1 MRSPSPHSA
10 ARRLTAGTTAV
21 AVVAALCTLAGASA
35 ASAAGSTSGTVSGF
49 AFRDFAA
56 DGVYD
61 TGHAPGSGLANDLPR
76 PGVEVAAVDRDGTAV
91 ATATTDASG
100 AYTLAVAGAATDRV
114 RVEFT
119 LSAAQLAEG
128 YFPGAHGSGNGTS
141 VQFAQLGQT
150 DVDFAALVPED
161 YIQASPRVA
170 VAAQRPGDPLA
181 PGYPQ
186 NTSDADLYSS
196 VVTLPWEADSD
207 DGTAPTTEATTFS
220 DLHGVATGSVYGLAS
235 PRGSEL
241 VYAAAVLRRHVGVGE
256 AGLGAI
262 YRIDPTTH
270 TASLLVDLDNGSG
283 AAAGNIDVG
292 ERYFSVALGSTGPA
306 VDNIARGLGADPAV
320 ASHDPVAWENIGKIG
335 LGGITPSTDG
345 TKLYAV
351 NLFTKSLVVIDIA
364 SGSAQEV
371 SLGALSADQ
380 RPFAVAVHRGKVF
393 VGITGTAE
401 STGQRGDL
409 SASVVVTPEATL
421 TAPAWAPALSV
432 SDLTFPR
439 GAASD
444 GSFGTPNWTASDEAT
459 HWNAWTDEWNAG
471 QKSLFTPSGQT
482 WTTNAQP
489 LLSTMTFDASGN
501 LVLGFLDR
509 YGYMGGMGNFGTDP
523 SDTMLY
529 SAIAAGGV
537 YGAAPNGDG
546 TYTLEDNGS
555 LGGAVGGG
563 VGNGFGPGGGQYYVS
578 RSGAHTNSLTGAVAA
593 APGYSTFLSTG
604 YDLTGSWTNDAG
616 WVPVDGGTTLP
627 SGEAWNSVN
636 LAQRV
641 INNGG
646 DAPGPDLT
654 TGMGKAG
661 GLGGVAVL
669 ARLAPVEIGNRVW
682 FDADQDGIQDADEPS
697 VAGVTVSL
705 TDASGNP
712 VTDADGNPVAPV
724 VTGADGEYYFS
735 NLVPN
740 GTYTVTFATP
750 TTGTWDGGA
759 TFGPVPWT
767 AMSFTGQ
774 AQGDDPSIDSNVD
787 AVGVATVAVGG
798 PGQNDH
804 TIDAGLVADVTFT
817 VTKRIAAGGGT
828 PIVGQTFTIDVAGRD
843 FRGMDYAVAP
853 ASVTL
858 APDATSPAITVP
870 IGTKVRVSESGD
882 DSVASY
888 VATYGTQTPDAD
900 GFALVVGS
908 GSTPTPVEVTNTLRQ
923 PGTFSIAKALDD
935 PTVALSELGTTTFT
949 VAVSV
954 DGAPA
959 GTVQLSSANGF
970 AYTSGAY
977 PVGTQITLTETGETG
992 SPVWAD
998 WGTPS
1003 WSTGDA
1009 DGDGTAE
1016 IVIGE
1021 GADAA
1026 LTLTNDITVLTGG
1039 FDVLKDVT
1047 GAGADRVPDD
1057 FAFTLEYSVD
1067 GGTTW
1072 APLQLTDGAT
1082 VDGPQDLRVGTVVQV
1097 REVAPTGPED
1107 VTWQTPVFSGAG
1119 VTPGQPATLTIG
1131 ASDEVHVLLENPT
1144 EPDNGQF
1151 SLLKD
1156 VTGPGEPLLAPGT
1169 VFPVTYSYPGQPGGA
1184 QTVNLTNGTAWSS
1197 PALPT
1202 GTVVTVT
1209 EAAPTG
1215 GLPDGASWGTPSLE
1229 IDGVAAA
1236 NGATLTIGA
1245 DATVAVVVDNP
1256 TDVTPSV
1263 KLTKGDGD
1271 AGSAT
1276 IVHEADSVDT
1286 GEAYLPGES
1295 RQIVIRVTNTGPE
1308 PLREVD
1314 LSDLTTAG
1322 GAIASL
1328 RWSFPD
1334 LSSTDAVW
1342 DAASGTWSASWGAT
1356 FEPGT
1361 TTWAVGDVIVGTAT
1375 LTMNGTD
1382 DPHQDIASVSA
1393 KGAFSGKTV
1402 GDDNPYNSFTG
1413 GIQVIKYDGQKPDP
1427 LVGGPG
1433 GWITPTKPL
1442 VNEAQD
1448 ANTPQTAVAY
1458 PVDKAQKV
1466 RWVVTNT
1473 GKTWLT
1479 NLTLVD
1485 VTSNAPA
1492 IGSDWTADLSAFGG
1506 PSDYSFVKNGAWPG
1520 LFPPGASFFAEGTLT
1535 MPGND
1540 THADTVTVTGT
1551 LVVPKPD
1558 PTTGLPTSEPL
1569 LDGSGNPV
1577 IAKDG
1582 SGSPIVFTDDDP
1594 FHARTPAPPLAI
1606 TGSEVPWAAGG
1617 LAVVMLLLGA
1627 GIVLVAGWRR
1637 RTRSGH

>member
-1 MRSPSPHSA
+1 MRSPSPRSA
-10 ARRLTAGTTAV
+10 AVRLTAGTTAV

-35 ASAAGSTSGTVSGF
+35 ASAAGSTSGTVSGL

-56 DGVYD
+56 NGVYD
-61 TGHAPGSGLANDLPR
+61 TGNSAGSGLANDLPLA
-76 PGVEVAAVDRDGTAV
+76 GVGVTAVDRDGTVV

-100 AYTLAVAGAATDRV
+100 AYTLAVSGAATDSI
-114 RVEFT
+114 RVEFA
-119 LSAAQLAEG
+119 LSPAQLSEG
-128 YFPGAHGSGNGTS
+128 YFPGAHGAGNGTS
-141 VQFAQLGQT
+141 VQFVQLGAT

-161 YIQASPRVA
+161 YIQPAPQVA
-170 VAAQRPGDPLA
+170 VAAQIGGDPSGRGSTDYNGIVSVDWWASSSASLA
-181 PGYPQ
+181 KIDDTTAAGTGTGAIWGLAY
-186 NTSDADLYSS
+186 DAKNDVVYSS
-196 VVTLPWEADSD
+196 
-207 DGTAPTTEATTFS
+207 
-220 DLHGVATGSVYGLAS
+220 
-235 PRGSEL
+235 
-241 VYAAAVLRRHVGVGE
+241 AVLRRF
-256 AGLGAI
+256 AGLGEGGLGGVYATD
-262 YRIDPTTH
+262 RATGQTTLLADLEQLGIDVGAADLNAALGVAPTADAADQNAARGLVSDPDVATYDH
-270 TASLLVDLDNGSG
+270 EVYGLMGKTGIGGIAYSAELGRLFVVNVHENTLLSIALPAGGGAPAASDVTTIPLPSP
-283 AAAGNIDVG
+283 AAAG
-292 ERYFSVALGSTGPA
+292 SSWHPWA
-306 VDNIARGLGADPAV
+306 V
-320 ASHDPVAWENIGKIG
+320 S
-335 LGGITPSTDG
+335 
-345 TKLYAV
+345 
-351 NLFTKSLVVIDIA
+351 
-364 SGSAQEV
+364 
-371 SLGALSADQ
+371 
-380 RPFAVAVHRGKVF
+380 VHRGLVY
-393 VGITGTAE
+393 VGGVTSPDAGTDRSGLNALAYTSPAASAGTWTPVLAAPLDYARGSAFGDGNGGPNATHWNVWQDEWDASLIATSGDAITFPQPIFASMSFNAYGEMELGFSDRFGAQNGQNNYRPDPAE
-401 STGQRGDL
+401 SDPATYRTYSAGDALVAAPDGTGAFVLESDGTVGGR
-409 SASVVVTPEATL
+409 
-421 TAPAWAPALSV
+421 TAAWAGPVSAGAGNDQGPGGGEFVQDYAMGHGAGATDAQQEIMSGATAAVPGLGLTMRTIVDVPNLSGNPPYELQDGT
-432 SDLTFPR
+432 SGLGWSR
-439 GAASD
+439 ASD
-444 GSFGTPNWTASDEAT
+444 GSMRQANVVE
-459 HWNAWTDEWNAG
+459 
-471 QKSLFTPSGQT
+471 
-482 WTTNAQP
+482 
-489 LLSTMTFDASGN
+489 
-501 LVLGFLDR
+501 
-509 YGYMGGMGNFGTDP
+509 
-523 SDTMLY
+523 
-529 SAIAAGGV
+529 
-537 YGAAPNGDG
+537 
-546 TYTLEDNGS
+546 
-555 LGGAVGGG
+555 G
-563 VGNGFGPGGGQYYVS
+563 VGF
-578 RSGAHTNSLTGAVAA
+578 A
-593 APGYSTFLSTG
+593 
-604 YDLTGSWTNDAG
+604 
-616 WVPVDGGTTLP
+616 
-627 SGEAWNSVN
+627 
-636 LAQRV
+636 
-641 INNGG
+641 
-646 DAPGPDLT
+646 
-654 TGMGKAG
+654 KAG

-682 FDADQDGIQDADEPS
+682 FDADQDGIQDADEPA

-724 VTGADGEYYFS
+724 VTGPGGEYYFT

-740 GTYTVTFATP
+740 RTYTVTFATP
-750 TTGTWDGGA
+750 TTGTWDGGP
-759 TFGPVPWT
+759 TFGEVPWT
-767 AMSFTGQ
+767 AMSFTEQ
-774 AQGDDPSIDSNVD
+774 AQGSDPSTDSNVNSS
-787 AVGVATVAVGG
+787 GVATVAVGG

-817 VTKRIAAGGGT
+817 VTKRIAAGS
-828 PIVGQTFTIDVAGRD
+828 PAPLAGQTFMIDVAGRD
-843 FRGMDYAVAP
+843 FRGLDYAVAP
-853 ASVTL
+853 ASVDL
-858 APDATSPAITVP
+858 AADATSPAITVP

-882 DSVASY
+882 DSIASY

-900 GFALVVGS
+900 GYALVVGT
-908 GSTPTPVEVTNTLRQ
+908 GSAPTAVEVTNTLRQ

-935 PTVALSELGTTTFT
+935 PSVSLSELGATTFT
-949 VAVSV
+949 VAVGV
-954 DGAPA
+954 NGTAA

-970 AYTSGAY
+970 AYSSGAY
-977 PVGTQITLTETGETG
+977 PVGTRITLTETGETG

-998 WGTPS
+998 WGNPS

-1016 IVIGE
+1016 IVVGE
-1021 GADAA
+1021 GANAA

-1047 GAGADRVPDD
+1047 GSGADRVPDD
-1057 FAFTLEYSVD
+1057 FTFTLEYSVD

-1072 APLQLTDGAT
+1072 APLQLTDGQT

-1097 REVAPTGPED
+1097 REVAPTGPAD
-1107 VTWQTPVFSGAG
+1107 VTWQTPVFSGTG

-1131 ASDEVHVLLENPT
+1131 AAGEVHVLLENPT
-1144 EPDNGQF
+1144 EPSNGQF

-1184 QTVNLTNGTAWSS
+1184 QTVNLTNGTPWSS

-1209 EAAPTG
+1209 EGAPTG

-1229 IDGVAAA
+1229 IDGVDAA

-1245 DATVAVVVDNP
+1245 DSTVAVVVDNP

-1263 KLTKGDGD
+1263 ELTKGDGD

-1276 IVHEADSVDT
+1276 IAHEADSVDT
-1286 GEAYLPGES
+1286 GEAYRPGETRS
-1295 RQIVIRVTNTGPE
+1295 IVIRVTNTGPE

-1322 GAIASL
+1322 GAITSL
-1328 RWSFPD
+1328 RWNFPD

-1342 DAASGTWSASWGAT
+1342 DAASGTWSAAWGAT

-1375 LTMNGTD
+1375 LTMNGSD

-1402 GDDNPYNSFTG
+1402 GDDNPYNAFTG

-1485 VTSNAPA
+1485 VTSDAPA

-1506 PSDYSFVKNGAWPG
+1506 PSDYSFVKDGAWAG
-1520 LFPPGASFFAEGTLT
+1520 LFPPGASFFAEGTLK

-1558 PTTGLPTSEPL
+1558 PTTGLPTGEPL
-1569 LDGSGNPV
+1569 LDDSGNPV

-1582 SGSPIVFTDDDP
+1582 TGSPIVFTDDDP

-1617 LAVVMLLLGA
+1617 VAAVMLLLGA
-1627 GIVLVAGWRR
+1627 GIVILAGWRR

>member
-1 MRSPSPHSA
+1 M
-10 ARRLTAGTTAV
+10 TACTTAV

-35 ASAAGSTSGTVSGF
+35 ASAAGSTSGSVSGI
-49 AFRDFAA
+49 AFRDFSA

-61 TGHAPGSGLANDLPR
+61 TGHAPGSGLANDLPLA
-76 PGVEVAAVDRDGTAV
+76 GVGVTAVDRDGTTV

-114 RVEFT
+114 RVEFA

-128 YFPGAHGSGNGTS
+128 YFPGAHGADSGTS

-181 PGYPQ
+181 AGYPA
-186 NTSDADLYSS
+186 TAADAGLFSS
-196 VVTLPWEADSD
+196 VVTLDYEANSTDAA
-207 DGTAPTTEATTFS
+207 APTTESSAFEGA
-220 DLHGVATGSVYGLAS
+220 HGVATGSVYALAA
-235 PRGSEL
+235 PKGAGAF
-241 VYAAAVLRRHVGVGE
+241 YAGAVLRRHVGLGE
-256 AGLGAI
+256 AGMGAI
-262 YRIDPTTH
+262 YRIDPVSH
-270 TASLLVDLDNGSG
+270 SASLLVDLDNGSG
-283 AAAGNIDVG
+283 TTTGGNIDVG
-292 ERYFSVALGSTGPA
+292 ERFFSDALGSSGSAT
-306 VDNIARGLGADPAV
+306 DNALRDLTADPAA
-320 ASHDPVAWENIGKIG
+320 ASHDIVAWDNVGKLG
-335 LGGITPSTDG
+335 LGGVAASTDG
-345 TKLYAV
+345 TTLYAI
-351 NLFTKSLVVIDIA
+351 NLFTKSLIVIDIA
-364 SGSAQEV
+364 TGSAQEV
-371 SLGALSADQ
+371 SLGSLSPDQ

-393 VGITGTAE
+393 VGITDTAE
-401 STGQRGDL
+401 STGLRGDL
-409 SASVVVTPEATL
+409 GASVVVTPEASVT
-421 TAPAWAPALSV
+421 TPTWTPALSV
-432 SDLTFPR
+432 SDLSFAR

-444 GSFGTPNWTASDEAT
+444 GAFGTPDWTNSDAAT
-459 HWNAWTDEWNAG
+459 HWNAWTDDWNAG
-471 QKSLFTPSGQT
+471 EKSLFAPSGQT

-489 LLSTMTFDASGN
+489 LLSTLAFDASGN

-509 YGYMGGMGNFGTDP
+509 YSFMGGMGNYAPLPG
-523 SDTMLY
+523 DTGHY

-537 YGAAPNGDG
+537 YGASPNGDG
-546 TYTLEDNGS
+546 TFTLEDNAT
-555 LGGAVGGG
+555 LGGVASGG
-563 VGNGFGPGGGQYYVS
+563 VDNGFGPGGGQFYVS
-578 RSGAHTNSLTGAVAA
+578 RSGAHTNSFTGAVAA
-593 APGYSTFLSTG
+593 APGYSSFLATG
-604 YDLTGSWTNDAG
+604 YDLSGGWTSDAG
-616 WVPVDGGTTLP
+616 WMPVDGGETLTNSASWISANRAQRIIDNAADNGSPTTLTP
-627 SGEAWNSVN
+627 
-636 LAQRV
+636 
-641 INNGG
+641 
-646 DAPGPDLT
+646 
-654 TGMGKAG
+654 GMGKAG

-682 FDADQDGIQDADEPS
+682 FDADQDGVQDADEPS

-712 VTDADGNPVAPV
+712 VVDADGNPVAPV

-740 GTYTVTFATP
+740 RTYTVTFATP

-759 TFGPVPWT
+759 AFGPVPWT
-767 AMSFTGQ
+767 AMSFTDQ
-774 AQGDDPSIDSNVD
+774 AQGGNSATDSNVD
-787 AVGVATVAVGG
+787 AAGVATVAVGG

-817 VTKRIAAGGGT
+817 VTKRIASGGAAPLT
-828 PIVGQTFTIDVAGRD
+828 GQTFTIDVAGRD
-843 FRGMDYAVAP
+843 FRGLDYAVAP

-858 APDATSPAITVP
+858 AADATSPAITVP
-870 IGTKVRVSESGD
+870 IGTRVRVSESGD
-882 DSVASY
+882 DSIVSY
-888 VATYGTQTPDAD
+888 VATYGTQTADAD
-900 GFALVVGS
+900 GFALVVGT
-908 GSTPTPVEVTNTLRQ
+908 GAAPTPVEVTNTLRQ
-923 PGTFSIAKALDD
+923 PGTFSITKTLDD
-935 PTVALSELGTTTFT
+935 PSVALGELGSTTFA
-949 VAVSV
+949 VAVAV
-954 DGAPA
+954 NGTPA
-959 GTVQLSSANGF
+959 GTVQLSAANGF

-977 PVGTQITLTETGETG
+977 PVGTAITLTETGETG
-992 SPVWAD
+992 SPAWAQ

-1016 IVIGE
+1016 IVVGE
-1021 GADAA
+1021 GANAA

-1057 FAFTLEYSVD
+1057 FVFTLEFSVD

-1072 APLQLTDGAT
+1072 APLQLTDGET

-1097 REVAPTGPED
+1097 REVAPTGPDD
-1107 VTWQTPVFSGAG
+1107 VTWQTPVFSGTG

-1131 ASDEVHVLLENPT
+1131 AAGEVHVLLENPT
-1144 EPDNGQF
+1144 EPSNGQF

-1156 VTGPGEPLLAPGT
+1156 VTGAGEPLLAPGT
-1169 VFPVTYSYPGQPGGA
+1169 VFPVTFSYPGQPGGA
-1184 QTVNLTNGTAWSS
+1184 QTVNLVNGTPWSS

-1209 EAAPTG
+1209 ESAPTG

-1229 IDGVAAA
+1229 IDGVAAP

-1245 DATVAVVVDNP
+1245 DETVAVVVDNP

-1263 KLTKGDGD
+1263 ELTKGDGD

-1286 GEAYLPGES
+1286 GEAYRPGET
-1295 RQIVIRVTNTGPE
+1295 RTIVIRVTNTGPE

-1322 GAIASL
+1322 GAIAAL

-1342 DAASGTWSASWGAT
+1342 DAASGTWSAAWGAT
-1356 FEPGT
+1356 FAPGT

-1375 LTMNGTD
+1375 LTLNGSD

-1402 GDDNPYNSFTG
+1402 GDDNPYNAFTG

-1442 VNEAQD
+1442 VNGAQD
-1448 ANTPQTAVAY
+1448 ANTPQAAVVY

-1506 PSDYSFVKNGAWPG
+1506 PSDYSFLRDGAWPG

-1535 MPGND
+1535 MPAGD

-1569 LDGSGNPV
+1569 LDGSGTPV

-1582 SGSPIVFTDDDP
+1582 SGAPIVFTDDDP

-1606 TGSEVPWAAGG
+1606 TGSDAPWAAGG
-1617 LAVVMLLLGA
+1617 LAAVMLLLGA
-1627 GIVLVAGWRR
+1627 AIVLLAGWRR
-1637 RTRSGH
+1637 RTRRGH